1 MRGRMRQHHA
11 IRLRRARASP
21 AESAALWDDGP
32 SSQERNSS
40 SVRSRLRRRC
50 GIVELNRQ
58 AGHFHR
64 WTPLPVRPFFFIAR
78 PHTGHLFALLD
89 GVLTPSSPPPGA
101 HHFPRDK
108 NDRPTRL
115 LPQGRATVIS
125 TTKVPIGP
133 ACGSSTSG
141 DDAKGKVYYLNFK
154 PEAADQWTALAKEY
168 TKEKGVEVKV
178 QTAASGT
185 YEQTLKS
192 EIAKTEAP
200 TLFQVNG
207 PVGYQNWKKYTADMS
222 NTDVYKEL
230 ANQDVALKDGDK
242 VVGVP
247 YVMETYGLIYNK
259 DILNKY
265 FALDG
270 AKATSMDEIDNFDTL
285 KAVADDMQARKDELG
300 IKGAFTSAGFDSS
313 SDWRF
318 KTHLANLPLYYE
330 FKDDNV
336 TEQPAKIKGT
346 YLPNY
351 KKIFDL
357 YIADSTTDPTQLSAK
372 TGDDANSEFAL
383 GEAAFYQNGTW
394 AWTDLQKA
402 GMKAESVGMM
412 PIYTGVKG
420 EEKQGLA
427 TGSENYWCIN
437 DKASDADK
445 KATEDFLSWVI
456 TSDTGKKAIS
466 QDMGFTTP
474 FKTFDDVKFD
484 NPLTEAAVEDQKSGK
499 TQVSW
504 NFTMMPS
511 EEWKNKVGQALL
523 EYAQGTGKWD
533 AVKTAF
539 VDGWASEYEASH

>member
-1 MRGRMRQHHA
+1 M
-11 IRLRRARASP
+11 
-21 AESAALWDDGP
+21 AAVAAMSLG
-32 SSQERNSS
+32 
-40 SVRSRLRRRC
+40 
-50 GIVELNRQ
+50 
-58 AGHFHR
+58 
-64 WTPLPVRPFFFIAR
+64 
-78 PHTGHLFALLD
+78 AL
-89 GVLTPSSPPPGA
+89 A
-101 HHFPRDK
+101 
-108 NDRPTRL
+108 
-115 LPQGRATVIS
+115 
-125 TTKVPIGP
+125 

-230 ANQDVALKDGDK
+230 ANQDVALEDGDK

-336 TEQPAKIKGT
+336 TEQPATIKGT

-402 GMKAESVGMM
+402 GMTADQVGMM
-412 PIYTGVKG
+412 PIYIGVKG
-420 EEKQGLA
+420 EEKQGLN

-456 TSDTGKKAIS
+456 TSDTGKKSLS

-474 FKTFDDVKFD
+474 FKTFDGVKSD

>member
-1 MRGRMRQHHA
+1 M
-11 IRLRRARASP
+11 
-21 AESAALWDDGP
+21 
-32 SSQERNSS
+32 
-40 SVRSRLRRRC
+40 
-50 GIVELNRQ
+50 
-58 AGHFHR
+58 
-64 WTPLPVRPFFFIAR
+64 
-78 PHTGHLFALLD
+78 
-89 GVLTPSSPPPGA
+89 
-101 HHFPRDK
+101 
-108 NDRPTRL
+108 
-115 LPQGRATVIS
+115 
-125 TTKVPIGP
+125 
-133 ACGSSTSG
+133 
-141 DDAKGKVYYLNFK
+141 
-154 PEAADQWTALAKEY
+154 
-168 TKEKGVEVKV
+168 
-178 QTAASGT
+178 
-185 YEQTLKS
+185 
-192 EIAKTEAP
+192 
-200 TLFQVNG
+200 FQVNG

-412 PIYTGVKG
+412 PIYIGVKG
-420 EEKQGLA
+420 EEKQGLN

-474 FKTFDDVKFD
+474 FKTFDDVKSD

>member
-1 MRGRMRQHHA
+1 MAA
-11 IRLRRARASP
+11 I
-21 AESAALWDDGP
+21 AAMSLG
-32 SSQERNSS
+32 
-40 SVRSRLRRRC
+40 
-50 GIVELNRQ
+50 
-58 AGHFHR
+58 
-64 WTPLPVRPFFFIAR
+64 
-78 PHTGHLFALLD
+78 AL
-89 GVLTPSSPPPGA
+89 A
-101 HHFPRDK
+101 
-108 NDRPTRL
+108 
-115 LPQGRATVIS
+115 
-125 TTKVPIGP
+125 

-154 PEAADQWTALAKEY
+154 PEAADQWAALAKEY
-168 TKEKGVEVKV
+168 TKEKGVDVKV

-336 TEQPAKIKGT
+336 TEQPATIKGT

-357 YIADSTTDPTQLSAK
+357 YITDSTTDPTQLSAK

-484 NPLTEAAVEDQKSGK
+484 NPLTEAAVEDQKSGT

>member
-1 MRGRMRQHHA
+1 MAA
-11 IRLRRARASP
+11 I
-21 AESAALWDDGP
+21 AAMSLGT
-32 SSQERNSS
+32 
-40 SVRSRLRRRC
+40 L
-50 GIVELNRQ
+50 
-58 AGHFHR
+58 A
-64 WTPLPVRPFFFIAR
+64 
-78 PHTGHLFALLD
+78 
-89 GVLTPSSPPPGA
+89 
-101 HHFPRDK
+101 
-108 NDRPTRL
+108 
-115 LPQGRATVIS
+115 
-125 TTKVPIGP
+125 

-285 KAVADDMQARKDELG
+285 KAVADDMQSRKDELG

-336 TEQPAKIKGT
+336 TEQPATIKGT

-357 YIADSTTDPTQLSAK
+357 YITDSTTDPTQLSAK

>member
-1 MRGRMRQHHA
+1 MMNRTVKSAVAVAA
-11 IRLRRARASP
+11 I
-21 AESAALWDDGP
+21 AAMSLGT
-32 SSQERNSS
+32 
-40 SVRSRLRRRC
+40 L
-50 GIVELNRQ
+50 
-58 AGHFHR
+58 A
-64 WTPLPVRPFFFIAR
+64 
-78 PHTGHLFALLD
+78 
-89 GVLTPSSPPPGA
+89 
-101 HHFPRDK
+101 
-108 NDRPTRL
+108 
-115 LPQGRATVIS
+115 
-125 TTKVPIGP
+125 

-141 DDAKGKVYYLNFK
+141 DDSKGKVYYLNFK

-230 ANQDVALKDGDK
+230 TNQDVALKDGDK

-336 TEQPAKIKGT
+336 TEQPATIKGT

-357 YIADSTTDPTQLSAK
+357 YITDSTTDPTQLSAK

>member
-1 MRGRMRQHHA
+1 M
-11 IRLRRARASP
+11 
-21 AESAALWDDGP
+21 AAVAAMSLG
-32 SSQERNSS
+32 
-40 SVRSRLRRRC
+40 
-50 GIVELNRQ
+50 
-58 AGHFHR
+58 
-64 WTPLPVRPFFFIAR
+64 
-78 PHTGHLFALLD
+78 AL
-89 GVLTPSSPPPGA
+89 A
-101 HHFPRDK
+101 
-108 NDRPTRL
+108 
-115 LPQGRATVIS
+115 
-125 TTKVPIGP
+125 

-154 PEAADQWTALAKEY
+154 PEAADQWAALAKEY
-168 TKEKGVEVKV
+168 TKEKGVDVKV

-230 ANQDVALKDGDK
+230 TNQDVALKDGDK

-265 FALDG
+265 FALDD

-285 KAVADDMQARKDELG
+285 KAVADDMQSRKDELG

-336 TEQPAKIKGT
+336 TEQPATIKGT

-357 YIADSTTDPTQLSAK
+357 YITDSTTDPTQLSAK

>member
-1 MRGRMRQHHA
+1 MAA
-11 IRLRRARASP
+11 I
-21 AESAALWDDGP
+21 AAMSLGT
-32 SSQERNSS
+32 
-40 SVRSRLRRRC
+40 L
-50 GIVELNRQ
+50 
-58 AGHFHR
+58 A
-64 WTPLPVRPFFFIAR
+64 
-78 PHTGHLFALLD
+78 
-89 GVLTPSSPPPGA
+89 
-101 HHFPRDK
+101 
-108 NDRPTRL
+108 
-115 LPQGRATVIS
+115 
-125 TTKVPIGP
+125 

-154 PEAADQWTALAKEY
+154 PEAADQWAALAKEY
-168 TKEKGVEVKV
+168 TKEKGVDVKV

-230 ANQDVALKDGDK
+230 TNQDVALKDGDK

-336 TEQPAKIKGT
+336 TEQPATIKGT

-357 YIADSTTDPTQLSAK
+357 YITDSTTDPTQLSAK

-456 TSDTGKKAIS
+456 TSDTGKKSLS

-484 NPLTEAAVEDQKSGK
+484 NPLTEAAVEDQKSGT

>member
-1 MRGRMRQHHA
+1 MKKLTRTIA
-11 IRLRRARASP
+11 AV
-21 AESAALWDDGP
+21 SALAMSVGAL
-32 SSQERNSS
+32 S
-40 SVRSRLRRRC
+40 
-50 GIVELNRQ
+50 
-58 AGHFHR
+58 
-64 WTPLPVRPFFFIAR
+64 
-78 PHTGHLFALLD
+78 
-89 GVLTPSSPPPGA
+89 
-101 HHFPRDK
+101 
-108 NDRPTRL
+108 
-115 LPQGRATVIS
+115 
-125 TTKVPIGP
+125 
-133 ACGSSTSG
+133 ACGGSNVNADKGHVYFLSMKVEQQDQFKELAEKFTKKTGIQVDIATASS
-141 DDAKGKVYYLNFK
+141 D
-154 PEAADQWTALAKEY
+154 
-168 TKEKGVEVKV
+168 
-178 QTAASGT
+178 T
-185 YEQTLKS
+185 YEQSLKS
-192 EIAKTEAP
+192 ELAKSEAP
-200 TLFQVNG
+200 TLFDVDNNDFL
-207 PVGYQNWKKYTADMS
+207 NWTDYYADMS
-222 NTDVYKEL
+222 GTNIYKDQE
-230 ANQDVALKDGDK
+230 NPDYALKDGDT
-242 VVGVP
+242 VGAVP
-247 YVMETYGLIYNK
+247 YVMERYGIIYNK
-259 DILNKY
+259 KLLQKY
-265 FALDG
+265 FDSSWASIKSVDSINNFKTLKTV
-270 AKATSMDEIDNFDTL
+270 ADEI
-285 KAVADDMQARKDELG
+285 QAHKDEMG
-300 IKGAFTSAGFDSS
+300 VKGAFTSAGFDSS

-336 TEQPAKIKGT
+336 TEQPATIKGT

-357 YIADSTTDPTQLSAK
+357 YITDSTTDPTQLSAK

>member
-1 MRGRMRQHHA
+1 MAA
-11 IRLRRARASP
+11 I
-21 AESAALWDDGP
+21 AAMSLGT
-32 SSQERNSS
+32 
-40 SVRSRLRRRC
+40 L
-50 GIVELNRQ
+50 
-58 AGHFHR
+58 A
-64 WTPLPVRPFFFIAR
+64 
-78 PHTGHLFALLD
+78 
-89 GVLTPSSPPPGA
+89 
-101 HHFPRDK
+101 
-108 NDRPTRL
+108 
-115 LPQGRATVIS
+115 
-125 TTKVPIGP
+125 

-154 PEAADQWTALAKEY
+154 PEAADQWAALAKEY
-168 TKEKGVEVKV
+168 TKEKGVDVKV

-230 ANQDVALKDGDK
+230 TNQDVALKDGDK

-336 TEQPAKIKGT
+336 TEQPATIKGT

-357 YIADSTTDPTQLSAK
+357 YITDSTTDPTQLSAK

-437 DKASDADK
+437 DKASYADK

-484 NPLTEAAVEDQKSGK
+484 NPLTEAAVEDQKSGM

>member
-1 MRGRMRQHHA
+1 MAA
-11 IRLRRARASP
+11 I
-21 AESAALWDDGP
+21 AAMSLGT
-32 SSQERNSS
+32 
-40 SVRSRLRRRC
+40 L
-50 GIVELNRQ
+50 
-58 AGHFHR
+58 A
-64 WTPLPVRPFFFIAR
+64 
-78 PHTGHLFALLD
+78 
-89 GVLTPSSPPPGA
+89 
-101 HHFPRDK
+101 
-108 NDRPTRL
+108 
-115 LPQGRATVIS
+115 
-125 TTKVPIGP
+125 

-230 ANQDVALKDGDK
+230 ANQDVALEDGDK

-336 TEQPAKIKGT
+336 TEQPATIKGT

-357 YIADSTTDPTQLSAK
+357 YITDSTTDPTQLSAK

>member
-1 MRGRMRQHHA
+1 M
-11 IRLRRARASP
+11 
-21 AESAALWDDGP
+21 AAVAAMSLG
-32 SSQERNSS
+32 
-40 SVRSRLRRRC
+40 
-50 GIVELNRQ
+50 
-58 AGHFHR
+58 
-64 WTPLPVRPFFFIAR
+64 
-78 PHTGHLFALLD
+78 AL
-89 GVLTPSSPPPGA
+89 A
-101 HHFPRDK
+101 
-108 NDRPTRL
+108 
-115 LPQGRATVIS
+115 
-125 TTKVPIGP
+125 

-270 AKATSMDEIDNFDTL
+270 AKATSMDEIDNFDSL

-336 TEQPAKIKGT
+336 TEQPATIKGT

-466 QDMGFTTP
+466 QDMCFTTP

>member
-1 MRGRMRQHHA
+1 M
-11 IRLRRARASP
+11 
-21 AESAALWDDGP
+21 AAVAAMSLG
-32 SSQERNSS
+32 
-40 SVRSRLRRRC
+40 
-50 GIVELNRQ
+50 
-58 AGHFHR
+58 
-64 WTPLPVRPFFFIAR
+64 
-78 PHTGHLFALLD
+78 AL
-89 GVLTPSSPPPGA
+89 A
-101 HHFPRDK
+101 
-108 NDRPTRL
+108 
-115 LPQGRATVIS
+115 
-125 TTKVPIGP
+125 

-270 AKATSMDEIDNFDTL
+270 AKATSMDETDNFDTL
-285 KAVADDMQARKDELG
+285 KAVADDMQSRKDELG

-336 TEQPAKIKGT
+336 TEQPATIKGT

-357 YIADSTTDPTQLSAK
+357 YITDSTTDPTQLSAK

>member
-1 MRGRMRQHHA
+1 MMNRTVKSAVAVAA
-11 IRLRRARASP
+11 I
-21 AESAALWDDGP
+21 AAMSLGT
-32 SSQERNSS
+32 
-40 SVRSRLRRRC
+40 L
-50 GIVELNRQ
+50 
-58 AGHFHR
+58 A
-64 WTPLPVRPFFFIAR
+64 
-78 PHTGHLFALLD
+78 
-89 GVLTPSSPPPGA
+89 
-101 HHFPRDK
+101 
-108 NDRPTRL
+108 
-115 LPQGRATVIS
+115 
-125 TTKVPIGP
+125 

-141 DDAKGKVYYLNFK
+141 DDSKGKVYYLNFK
-154 PEAADQWTALAKEY
+154 PEAADQWAALAKEY
-168 TKEKGVEVKV
+168 TKEKGVDVKV

-230 ANQDVALKDGDK
+230 TNQDVALKDGDK

-285 KAVADDMQARKDELG
+285 KAVADDMQSRKDELG

-336 TEQPAKIKGT
+336 TEQPATIKGT

-357 YIADSTTDPTQLSAK
+357 YITDSTTDPTQLSAK

>member
-1 MRGRMRQHHA
+1 MMNRTVKSAVAVAA
-11 IRLRRARASP
+11 I
-21 AESAALWDDGP
+21 AAMSLGT
-32 SSQERNSS
+32 
-40 SVRSRLRRRC
+40 L
-50 GIVELNRQ
+50 
-58 AGHFHR
+58 A
-64 WTPLPVRPFFFIAR
+64 
-78 PHTGHLFALLD
+78 
-89 GVLTPSSPPPGA
+89 
-101 HHFPRDK
+101 
-108 NDRPTRL
+108 
-115 LPQGRATVIS
+115 
-125 TTKVPIGP
+125 

-141 DDAKGKVYYLNFK
+141 DDSKGKVYYLNFK
-154 PEAADQWTALAKEY
+154 PEAADQWAALAKEY
-168 TKEKGVEVKV
+168 TKEKGVDVKV

-230 ANQDVALKDGDK
+230 TNQDVALKDGDK

-265 FALDG
+265 FALDD

-285 KAVADDMQARKDELG
+285 KAVADDMQSRKDELG

-336 TEQPAKIKGT
+336 TEQPATIKGT

-357 YIADSTTDPTQLSAK
+357 YITDSTTDPTQLSAK

>member
-1 MRGRMRQHHA
+1 MTRYRKLFPNEKLGTGMEEKGSMMNRTIKAAVGMVA
-11 IRLRRARASP
+11 I
-21 AESAALWDDGP
+21 AAMSVGTLAACGG
-32 SSQERNSS
+32 SS
-40 SVRSRLRRRC
+40 S
-50 GIVELNRQ
+50 
-58 AGHFHR
+58 
-64 WTPLPVRPFFFIAR
+64 
-78 PHTGHLFALLD
+78 
-89 GVLTPSSPPPGA
+89 SSDNG
-101 HHFPRDK
+101 
-108 NDRPTRL
+108 
-115 LPQGRATVIS
+115 
-125 TTKVPIGP
+125 
-133 ACGSSTSG
+133 
-141 DDAKGKVYYLNFK
+141 KGKVYYLNFK
-154 PEAADQWTALAKEY
+154 PEAADQWAALAKEY
-168 TKEKGVEVKV
+168 TKEKGVDVKV

-230 ANQDVALKDGDK
+230 TNQDVALKDGDK

-336 TEQPAKIKGT
+336 TEQPATIKGT

-357 YIADSTTDPTQLSAK
+357 YITDSTTDPTQLSAK

-484 NPLTEAAVEDQKSGK
+484 NPLTEAAVEDQKSGT